1 MKVLLIHSDQF
12 GYEPKKQAIKQAEPA
27 PGGRFDI
34 DQCLVVFSTVEKGDE
49 TNPEGVAKEAAKEV
63 LAVAKQLQEQN
74 IVVYPWV
81 HLSDTPSDPKT
92 ALYVLK
98 ELEGLLRNESMTV
111 HRGPFGWYKAFRLFC
126 KGHPLSELSRWIKPP
141 REAPER
147 GVSEILPEEE
157 IPDDTGVQLAEEAEA
172 TSIFYIMTPGGKITP
187 AEEFDFSSGDFEEFE
202 NFVHYE
208 LQKKREAEEPPPH
221 VALMQKL
228 ELVDYEPGSD
238 PGNFRY
244 YPRGWLVKK
253 LLERDVE
260 ARLLKYGG
268 IPVET
273 PIMYDYEHPA
283 LTKYLQR
290 FPARQ
295 YTVQSG
301 DHKYFLRFSACFGQ
315 FLIKADST
323 LSYRV
328 LPVKMFETA
337 SSFRREQRGEI
348 AGLRRLRGFTMPD
361 MHTIAANMDQA
372 KEEFENQFDLSREM
386 MDAYDITYYAAFRV
400 LNSENMPLFDQEKG
414 WIAGMVQKLK
424 YPALIEVF
432 RRSPGYF
439 NLKFEF
445 NVVDNQQKAAALSTV
460 QIDVENARRF
470 GIVYHDRDGLEKF
483 PLLLHTS
490 ASGAIERI
498 IYAILEREYK
508 IQLQGG
514 VPEFPLWLSPVQVRL
529 IPVSEDF
536 IEFADHL
543 VAKLEAASI
552 RADVDDRRETVG
564 KRVRAAESLWTP
576 LIVVVGAKEQQSE
589 MLPVRIRRRNTRVT
603 MSLEDLI
610 SYVNERTTGWPMLP
624 LPLPKRVSLQPIF
637 SRQV

>member
-27 PGGRFDI
+27 PGGRFDT

-49 TNPEGVAKEAAKEV
+49 INPEGVAREAAKEV

-74 IVVYPWV
+74 IIVYPWV

-92 ALYVLK
+92 ALHVLK
-98 ELEGLLRNESMTV
+98 ELEQLLKKETMTV
-111 HRGPFGWYKAFRLFC
+111 HRGPFGWYKAFRLHC

-141 REAPER
+141 RESPER
-147 GVSEILPEEE
+147 DVSEILPKEE
-157 IPDDTGVQLAEEAEA
+157 IPDDAGVRLAEEAEA
-172 TSIFYIMTPGGKITP
+172 TSKFYIMTLDGKVTP
-187 AEEFDFSSGDFEEFE
+187 VEEFDFSGGDYEEFE
-202 NFVHYE
+202 HFVHYE
-208 LQKKREAEEPPPH
+208 LQKKRAAEEPPPH

-301 DHKYFLRFSACFGQ
+301 DRKYFLRFSACFGQ

-328 LPVKMFETA
+328 LPIKMFEIA

-372 KEEFENQFDLSREM
+372 KAEFENQFDLSREM
-386 MDAYDITYYAAFRV
+386 MEAYGVNYYAAFRV
-400 LNSENMPLFDQEKG
+400 LNSDTTPLFDQEQA
-414 WIAGMVQKLK
+414 WIAGMVQKLEN
-424 YPALIEVF
+424 PALIEVF
-432 RRSPGYF
+432 EKSPGYF

-445 NVVDNQQKAAALSTV
+445 NIVDNQKKAAALSTV
-460 QIDVENARRF
+460 QIDVENAQRF
-470 GIVYHDRDGLEKF
+470 GIVYHDRDGTEKF

-508 IQLQGG
+508 SQLQGG
-514 VPEFPLWLSPVQVRL
+514 VPELPLWLSPVQVRF

-536 IEFADHL
+536 IEFSDHL
-543 VAKLEAASI
+543 VAQLEALGI
-552 RADVDDRRETVG
+552 RADVDDRPETVG

-576 LIVVVGAKEQQSE
+576 LIVVVGSKEKQSE
-589 MLPVRIRRRNTRVT
+589 MLPVRIRQQNTQVP
-603 MSLEDLI
+603 MSFEDLI
-610 SYVNERTTGWPMLP
+610 SYINERTAGWPMLP

>member
-27 PGGRFDI
+27 PGGQFDT

-49 TNPEGVAKEAAKEV
+49 INPEGVAREAAKEV

-92 ALYVLK
+92 ALHVLK
-98 ELEGLLRNESMTV
+98 ELEQLLRKENMMV

-147 GVSEILPEEE
+147 GVSEVLPNEE
-157 IPDDTGVQLAEEAEA
+157 IPDDAGVRLAEEAEA
-172 TSIFYIMTPGGKITP
+172 TSKFYIITP
-187 AEEFDFSSGDFEEFE
+187 DGKLTPVEEFDFSSGDYEEFE
-202 NFVHYE
+202 HFVRYE

-238 PGNFRY
+238 SGNFRY

-283 LTKYLQR
+283 LAKYLQR

-301 DHKYFLRFSACFGQ
+301 DRKYFLRFSACFGQ
-315 FLIKADST
+315 FLIIADST

-337 SSFRREQRGEI
+337 SSYRREQRGEI

-386 MDAYDITYYAAFRV
+386 MEAYGVNYYAAFRV
-400 LNSENMPLFDQEKG
+400 LNSDRTPLFDQEQV
-414 WIAGMVQKLK
+414 WISGMVQKLTN
-424 YPALIEVF
+424 PALIEVF
-432 RRSPGYF
+432 EKSPGYF

-445 NVVDNQQKAAALSTV
+445 NVVDNQKKAAALSTV

-470 GIVYHDRDGLEKF
+470 GIVYHDRDASEKF

-508 IQLQGG
+508 SQLQGG
-514 VPEFPLWLSPVQVRL
+514 VPELPLWLSPVQVRF

-536 IEFADHL
+536 IEFSDHL
-543 VAKLEAASI
+543 VAQLEVAGI
-552 RADVDDRRETVG
+552 RADVDDRSETVG

-576 LIVVVGAKEQQSE
+576 LIVVIGAKEQQSE
-589 MLPVRIRRRNTRVT
+589 MLPVRIRRQNTQVP

-610 SYVNERTTGWPMLP
+610 SYVNERTAGWPMLP

-637 SRQV
+637 SRRV